1 MATTARKKK
10 HATDGEL
17 RAATSR
23 TDSSNVGLYLIG
35 CGANPEADP
44 LGAAE
49 PSGPADIGSKAWNL
63 LRMTRLGLRVPPSF
77 VIGTRYCAA
86 YAAADDGKH
95 KHKRA
100 KDAGSDAPSPAVG
113 KVITSRLPAELRAS
127 WPQALARLEAAS
139 GCRLGDERQPLLV
152 SVRSGAPV
160 SMPGMMETLL
170 NIGLTDATLPG
181 LVRLTGNPR
190 LAWDA
195 YRRLVAT
202 FGEVVAGIPA
212 EAFESE
218 IALAAAGRDER
229 DFDFAQLRD
238 LTQRFQAIY
247 LERAGHPFPQDPRE
261 QLERAID
268 AVFESWR
275 SRRAI
280 EYRRVNNI
288 DEAMGTA
295 VTVQAMVFG
304 NAGGMS
310 GAGVGFTRD
319 PATGNPSLWVDFLFN
334 AQGED
339 VVSGRRNAHGHDE
352 LAKSLP
358 AVWDELKN
366 ASRMLEA
373 NFRDMQDFEFTVQD
387 GRLHMLQTRNGKRSA
402 LAAARIALDL
412 LEEKIITAEEALQRV
427 AQLDEKALETRR
439 VIASDS
445 SETLIPLGHAASA
458 NGGVAYGEIALDET
472 RARARSDDG
481 HAVILVRR
489 DAETADIAAF
499 EAAAGLLTA
508 RGARTSHAAVVAR
521 QLGKVCLVSCGELQI
536 DEASR
541 RVRFGTLE
549 LKEGEVITLDGNE
562 GLVYRGTVK
571 VGVEKPVALLEQLA
585 RLRATADGDAEDGKA
600 DGQPGKD
607 GRRKHHK
614 HHRKDARD
622 ESSGRTRKTK

>member
-1 MATTARKKK
+1 MAPTAKKEK
-10 HATDGEL
+10 HAAADEL
-17 RAATSR
+17 RPAMAHS
-23 TDSSNVGLYLIG
+23 DSDVPGLYLIG
-35 CGANPEADP
+35 CGKGAEGDA
-44 LGAAE
+44 LSAAE

-86 YAAADDGKH
+86 YAAADDGRH
-95 KHKRA
+95 KPRHGKNARA
-100 KDAGSDAPSPAVG
+100 DDPTPTARRGAA
-113 KVITSRLPAELRAS
+113 SRLPADLRAS
-127 WPQALARLEAAS
+127 WPQALARLEASSA
-139 GCRLGDERQPLLV
+139 CRLGDERQPLLV

-202 FGEVVAGIPA
+202 YGEVVAGVPA
-212 EAFESE
+212 EAFESD
-218 IALAAAGRDER
+218 IDRVAAGRDER
-229 DFDFAQLRD
+229 DLDFAQLRE
-238 LTQRFQAIY
+238 LTQRFQATY

-288 DEAMGTA
+288 DEAIGTA

-319 PATGNPSLWVDFLFN
+319 PATGHPAPWVDFLFN

-358 AVWDELKN
+358 AVWTELQN
-366 ASRMLEA
+366 AARLLEE

-412 LEEKIITAEEALQRV
+412 LSEKIITTEEALQRV
-427 AQLDEKALETRR
+427 ARLDEKALETRR
-439 VIASDS
+439 VLASDS
-445 SETLIPLGHAASA
+445 GEALIPLGHAASA
-458 NGGVAYGEIALDET
+458 NGGVACGEIALDET
-472 RARARSDDG
+472 RARSRNEDG
-481 HAVILVRR
+481 HNVVLVRR

-521 QLGKVCLVSCGELQI
+521 QLGKVCLVSCNELQI

-549 LKEGEVITLDGNE
+549 LKEGETITLDGNE
-562 GLVYRGTVK
+562 GLVYRGAVK
-571 VGVEKPVALLEQLA
+571 VGIEKPVALLEQLA
-585 RLRATADGDAEDGKA
+585 RLRASANGDETDGKA
-600 DGQPGKD
+600 HGGHHKD
-607 GRRKHHK
+607 GHRKHHK
-614 HHRKDARD
+614 HHHKDGGDKAP
-622 ESSGRTRKTK
+622 GRHGKDK

>member
-1 MATTARKKK
+1 MTPPPHKK
-10 HATDGEL
+10 HTGKHSREDEQ
-17 RAATSR
+17 RALAARQTGN
-23 TDSSNVGLYLIG
+23 DLGLYLIG
-35 CGANPEADP
+35 CGEGTAQDP
-44 LGAAE
+44 LSATE
-49 PSGPADIGSKAWNL
+49 PDGPQDIGSKAWNL

-86 YAAADDGKH
+86 YATADDGKPGH
-95 KHKRA
+95 KHHKGDRT
-100 KDAGSDAPSPAVG
+100 DGAGTMV
-113 KVITSRLPAELRAS
+113 TSRLPEELRAS
-127 WPQALARLEAAS
+127 WPQALARLEAAN
-139 GCRLGDERQPLLV
+139 GCRLGDARQPLLV

-202 FGEVVAGIPA
+202 YGEVVAGIPG
-212 EAFESE
+212 EAFETE
-218 IALAAAGRDER
+218 IARVAAGRDER
-229 DFDFAQLRD
+229 DLDFAQLRE
-238 LTQRFQAIY
+238 LTQRFQATY
-247 LERAGHPFPQDPRE
+247 LERAGQPFPQDPRE

-268 AVFESWR
+268 AVFASWR

-288 DEAMGTA
+288 DESIGTA

-319 PATGNPSLWVDFLFN
+319 PATGNREMWVDFLFN

-358 AVWDELKN
+358 SVWDELKN
-366 ASRMLEA
+366 ASKLLEKH
-373 NFRDMQDFEFTVQD
+373 FRDMQDFEFTVQD
-387 GRLHMLQTRNGKRSA
+387 GHLHMLQTRNGKRSA
-402 LAAARIALDL
+402 LAAARIALDML
-412 LEEKIITAEEALQRV
+412 AEEIITGDEARQRV
-427 AQLDEKALETRR
+427 AKLDDKALETRR
-439 VIASDS
+439 VVANGSN
-445 SETLIPLGHAASA
+445 EALIPLGHAASA
-458 NGGVAYGEIALDET
+458 NGGVACGEIALDET
-472 RARARSDDG
+472 RARSRAEDG
-481 HAVILVRR
+481 HSVVLVRR

-536 DEASR
+536 DEVSR

-549 LKEGEVITLDGNE
+549 LKEGEIVTLDGNE
-562 GLVYRGTVK
+562 GLVYRGATK
-571 VGVEKPVALLEQLA
+571 VAVEKPVELLEQLT
-585 RLRATADGDAEDGKA
+585 RLRAVAGSEAAEGETAGAHGKKA
-600 DGQPGKD
+600 GHK
-607 GRRKHHK
+607 KHHK
-614 HHRKDARD
+614 HGDHHGKHGKG
-622 ESSGRTRKTK
+622 E

>member
-1 MATTARKKK
+1 MTSTDKSRK
-10 HATDGEL
+10 HAAEKGQQSAAPRTDGDGL
-17 RAATSR
+17 
-23 TDSSNVGLYLIG
+23 GLYLIG
-35 CGANPEADP
+35 CGPGADADP
-44 LGAAE
+44 LSAAE
-49 PSGPADIGSKAWNL
+49 PAGPADIGSKAWNL
-63 LRMTRLGLRVPPSF
+63 LRMTRLGLHVPPSF

-86 YAAADDGKH
+86 YAVAEDGKRKQRH
-95 KHKRA
+95 G
-100 KDAGSDAPSPAVG
+100 KDSGSAEPSVKAPRST
-113 KVITSRLPAELRAS
+113 TSRLPAELRAS

-202 FGEVVAGIPA
+202 YGEVVAGLPA
-212 EAFESE
+212 DAFESE
-218 IALAAAGRDER
+218 IARVAAGSDER
-229 DFDFAQLRD
+229 DFDFAQLRE
-238 LTQRFQAIY
+238 LTQRFQATY

-288 DEAMGTA
+288 DEAIGTA

-319 PATGNPSLWVDFLFN
+319 PATGHPELWVDFLFN

-358 AVWDELKN
+358 PVWNELKN
-366 ASRMLEA
+366 ASRMLEE

-412 LEEKIITAEEALQRV
+412 LEEKIITTEEALQRV
-427 AQLDEKALETRR
+427 AKLDEKALETRR
-439 VIASDS
+439 VLTSNSGEA
-445 SETLIPLGHAASA
+445 LIPLGHAASA
-458 NGGVAYGEIALDET
+458 NGGVACGEIALDET
-472 RARARSDDG
+472 RARARSEDG
-481 HAVILVRR
+481 HAVVLVRR

-600 DGQPGKD
+600 DGEPGKD

-622 ESSGRTRKTK
+622 EASGRTRKAK

>member
-1 MATTARKKK
+1 MASTEKKKK
-10 HATDGEL
+10 HAAENGQTAVAPRTGDGL
-17 RAATSR
+17 
-23 TDSSNVGLYLIG
+23 GLYLIG
-35 CGANPEADP
+35 CGPGADADP
-44 LGAAE
+44 LSAAE
-49 PSGPADIGSKAWNL
+49 PAGPADIGSKAWNL

-95 KHKRA
+95 KHRRD
-100 KDAGSDAPSPAVG
+100 KDSGSVEPPVKTRKGTD
-113 KVITSRLPAELRAS
+113 SRLPAELRAS

-202 FGEVVAGIPA
+202 YGEVVAGVPA

-218 IALAAAGRDER
+218 IARVAAGRDER
-229 DFDFAQLRD
+229 DFDFAQLRE
-238 LTQRFQAIY
+238 LTQRFQATY

-288 DEAMGTA
+288 DEAIGTA

-319 PATGNPSLWVDFLFN
+319 PATGNPVLWVDFLFN

-358 AVWDELKN
+358 AVWSELQN
-366 ASRMLEA
+366 ASRLLEE

-412 LEEKIITAEEALQRV
+412 LDEKIITADEALQRV
-427 AQLDEKALETRR
+427 AKLDGKALETRR
-439 VIASDS
+439 VLASDS
-445 SETLIPLGHAASA
+445 GEALIPLGHAASA
-458 NGGVAYGEIALDET
+458 NGGVACGEIALDET
-472 RARARSDDG
+472 RARARSEDG
-481 HAVILVRR
+481 HSVVLVRR

-536 DEASR
+536 DENSR

-549 LKEGEVITLDGNE
+549 LKEGETITLDGNE
-562 GLVYRGTVK
+562 GLVYRGAVK
-571 VGVEKPVALLEQLA
+571 VGVEKPVALLERLSH
-585 RLRATADGDAEDGKA
+585 LRATANVDEAETNAQGLHH
-600 DGQPGKD
+600 KD
-607 GRRKHHK
+607 GHKKHHK
-614 HHRKDARD
+614 HHHKDAD
-622 ESSGRTRKTK
+622 GKASGRHGKDK